1 MKIHHRRVPC
11 GHNEGSLNVA
21 HLIIDM
27 FFSSGTSSRPSR
39 SSVSRS
45 RPETLPSPSD
55 QARASPS

>member
-1 MKIHHRRVPC
+1 MKIHHRRIPC